1 MLSCT
6 HLCGNVCIVHC
17 HRHTNSRPPECLCV
31 GEDTMNLQWSS
42 FPIWEIWIGG
52 AVWSILVHVQCLH
65 FRAKYKSVMRKGTF
79 WRLIQNNFTS
89 IWLHLGLNNLATF
102 GTELCHRFP
111 PKPTNDSTDST
122 TAWPSKGGQ
131 VCVRVWQLM
140 LANIKQ

>member
-6 HLCGNVCIVHC
+6 HLCGNVRIVHC

-65 FRAKYKSVMRKGTF
+65 FCAKYKSVMRKGTF

-89 IWLHLGLNNLATF
+89 IWLHLGLNCVIVSLPSPQMTVRTVRLLGPQRVGKYVWGF
-102 GTELCHRFP
+102 GNWCLQTLNNNSAFL
-111 PKPTNDSTDST
+111 DS
-122 TAWPSKGGQ
+122 
-131 VCVRVWQLM
+131 
-140 LANIKQ
+140 